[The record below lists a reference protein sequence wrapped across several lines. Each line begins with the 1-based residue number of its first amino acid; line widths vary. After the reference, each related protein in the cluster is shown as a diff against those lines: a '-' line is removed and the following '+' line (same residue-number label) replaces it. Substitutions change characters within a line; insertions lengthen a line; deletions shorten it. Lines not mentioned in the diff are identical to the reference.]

1 MSLTS
6 VREPPTVVLKSHKH
20 WTFSE
25 NNLRQAMSRRG
36 DETTFLPSEPAL
48 RIIMR
53 RLREIMAE
61 AGDGQSRLDKIVR
74 QIAGVMVAEVCS
86 IYLKRQDGSLE
97 LFATEGLKQE
107 AVHNTRMKR
116 GEGLVGRCA
125 EMNVT
130 INESEASSHPSFSY
144 RPETGEEVYHSLL
157 AVPVQRSGQ
166 VLGVLVIQNRT
177 VKEYSDED
185 VEVMQTTAMVVAEQ
199 LVSGAVA
206 GAGTALEIS
215 KSLSAVIE
223 GEGISEGIA
232 LGRVVLHE
240 PRIVVTKLMS
250 DDPAVDL
257 DRLETAIADLRASL
271 DDMLDHENLAGAGEH
286 RDVLEAYRMFAH
298 DKGWH
303 RRLREAVEGG
313 LTAEAAVERVQ
324 NGTRARMH
332 RQNDPLWRERQRDLD
347 DLSDRLMRILAGRT
361 QGAADPANLPA
372 DIILVARTMGTAEL
386 LDYDRTKLRGL
397 VVEDGSSQSHVAI
410 VAKALGIAA
419 VGQALGVVDRVNAGD
434 TIIVDAVGG
443 EVHLRPSP
451 EMVAAYSD
459 KVRFRAR
466 RQKQYEALRDVPA
479 VTRDGVKIDLH
490 MNAGL
495 LVDMPHL
502 AESGAAG
509 VGLFRTE
516 LQFMLSHTLP
526 RLERQLATYKAVVDI
541 AGDKPV
547 VFRALDIGGDKMLP
561 YLRQTKEE
569 NPAIGW
575 RAIRMSLDR
584 PALFR
589 TQVRAFLRASAG
601 RELSIMIPMVSDAEE
616 MTAIRALID
625 KEHDIMKKRGF
636 EAPSCVKVG
645 AMLEVP
651 ALLFQLDALMPK
663 VDFISVGSNDLLQ
676 FLYAADRTNAQVASR
691 YDCLSVAPLRALKS
705 LIKAGKKYK
714 VPITLCG
721 EMAGRPLEA
730 MALIGLGFRAV
741 SMSPASIGPVKT
753 MILSL
758 DAGKTERFID
768 ERLKTGEGDV
778 RAALTRFAAENEIE
792 V

>member
-1 MSLTS
+1 M
-6 VREPPTVVLKSHKH
+6 
-20 WTFSE
+20 
-25 NNLRQAMSRRG
+25 QSRRG
-36 DETTFLPSEPAL
+36 DDQGFLPNEPAL

-53 RLREIMAE
+53 GLREIMAE
-61 AGDGQSRLDKIVR
+61 AIDGQARLDKIVR
-74 QIAGVMVAEVCS
+74 TIAGVMVAEVCS

-97 LFATEGLKQE
+97 LFATEGLNKA

-125 EMNVT
+125 EFNAI

-144 RPETGEEVYHSLL
+144 RPETGEEIFHSLL

-185 VEVMQTTAMVVAEQ
+185 VEVLQSTAMVVAEQ

-206 GAGTALEIS
+206 GAGTALEVS
-215 KSLSAVIE
+215 KSLSAVIP

-250 DDPAVDL
+250 DDPA
-257 DRLETAIADLRASL
+257 ADLIRLDVAVTELRAAL
-271 DDMLDHENLAGAGEH
+271 DDMLDHETLATEGEH

-303 RRLREAVEGG
+303 RRLREAVQGG

-332 RQNDPLWRERQRDLD
+332 RHNDPQWRERQRDLD
-347 DLSDRLMRILAGRT
+347 DLSDRLLRMLAGRT
-361 QGAADPANLPA
+361 TGSVDPDSLPN
-372 DIILVARTMGTAEL
+372 DTILVARTMGTAEL

-419 VGQALGVVDRVNAGD
+419 IGQARGVVDRVNPGD
-434 TIIVDAVGG
+434 AIIVDAVGG

-451 EMVAAYSD
+451 EMVASFTD

-466 RQKQYEALRDVPA
+466 RQKQYAALRDVPA
-479 VTRDGVKIDLH
+479 ITRDGQRIALQ

-502 AESGAAG
+502 AESGADG

-516 LQFMLSHTLP
+516 LQFMLSDTLP
-526 RLERQLATYKAVVDI
+526 RLEQQLETYSAVVAQ

-547 VFRALDIGGDKMLP
+547 IFRTLDIGGDKMLP
-561 YLRQTKEE
+561 YLQQTREE

-589 TQVRAFLRASAG
+589 TQVRAFLRAASG
-601 RELSIMIPMVSDAEE
+601 RELSIMIPMVSQASE

-625 KEHDIMKKRGF
+625 KEHELMKKRGF
-636 EAPSCVKVG
+636 EAPSRLRVG

-651 ALLFQLDALMPK
+651 ALLFELDALMPK
-663 VDFISVGSNDLLQ
+663 VDFISVGSNDLAQ
-676 FLYAADRTNAQVASR
+676 FLFAADRTNAQVASR
-691 YDCLSVAPLRALKS
+691 YDSLAVAPLRALQ
-705 LIKAGKKYK
+705 LLLRAGRKYR
-714 VPITLCG
+714 VPVTLCG

-730 MALIGLGFRAV
+730 MALIGLGFRSV

-758 DAGKTERFID
+758 DARALGAHMED
-768 ERLKTGEGDV
+768 LLKRTDV
-778 RAALTRFAAENEIE
+778 DIRTALKRFAAENEVEI
-792 V
+792 

>member
-1 MSLTS
+1 M
-6 VREPPTVVLKSHKH
+6 
-20 WTFSE
+20 
-25 NNLRQAMSRRG
+25 QSRRG
-36 DETTFLPSEPAL
+36 DDTTFLPSEPAL
-48 RIIMR
+48 RVIMR

-61 AGDGQSRLDKIVR
+61 TGDGQSRLNKIVR

-107 AVHNTRMKR
+107 AVHKTRMKR

-125 EMNVT
+125 EFNT
-130 INESEASSHPSFSY
+130 IINESEASSHPSFSY
-144 RPETGEEVYHSLL
+144 RPETGEEIFHSLL

-185 VEVMQTTAMVVAEQ
+185 VEVLQTTAMVVAEQ

-206 GAGTALEIS
+206 GAGTALEVS
-215 KSLSAVIE
+215 KSLSAVVK

-250 DDPAVDL
+250 DDPAADL
-257 DRLETAIADLRASL
+257 ARLETAIGELRASL
-271 DDMLDHENLAGAGEH
+271 DDMLDHENFAAAGEH

-298 DKGWH
+298 DKGWQ

-332 RQNDPLWRERQRDLD
+332 RQSDPLWRERQRDLD
-347 DLSDRLMRILAGRT
+347 DLSDRMLRILAGRT
-361 QGAADPANLPA
+361 TGAADPASLPA
-372 DIILVARTMGTAEL
+372 DTILVARTMGTAEL
-386 LDYDRTKLRGL
+386 LDYDRSKLRGL

-434 TIIVDAVGG
+434 AIIVDAVAG
-443 EVHLRPSP
+443 EVHMRPSP
-451 EMVAAYSD
+451 EMVAVYSD
-459 KVRFRAR
+459 KVRFRAK

-479 VTRDGVKIDLH
+479 VTRDGQKIALH

-502 AESGAAG
+502 AESGADG
-509 VGLFRTE
+509 IGLFRTE

-526 RLERQLATYKAVVDI
+526 RLERQLQTYRAVVAE

-547 VFRALDIGGDKMLP
+547 VFRALDIGGDKVLP
-561 YLRQTKEE
+561 YLRQTREE

-589 TQVRAFLRASAG
+589 TQVRAFLRAAAG
-601 RELSIMIPMVSDAEE
+601 RELSIMIPMVSEASE

-625 KEHDIMKKRGF
+625 KEHELMKKRGF
-636 EAPSCVKVG
+636 EAPTRVKVG

-676 FLYAADRTNAQVASR
+676 FLFAADRTNAQVASR
-691 YDCLSVAPLRALKS
+691 YDSLSIAPLRALKM
-705 LIKAGKKYK
+705 LIKAGKKFK

-730 MALIGLGFRAV
+730 MALIGLGFRSI
-741 SMSPASIGPVKT
+741 SMAPASIGPVKT
-753 MILSL
+753 MILSV
-758 DAGKTERFID
+758 DAKKMEGFID
-768 ERLKTGEGDV
+768 ERLKSGEGDL
-778 RAALTRFAAENEIE
+778 RQALARFAEENEIE